1 MSKCNL
7 FTFFLGQSEQV
18 PVFLHPSSYNFVSMR
33 LPTQNSD
40 TDSQFRKNTREL
52 LKMYYQINYQFS
64 IKEVDG
70 KIIFIINI
78 SCCKMSVKCH

>member
-7 FTFFLGQSEQV
+7 FLFFLDQSEQV
-18 PVFLHPSSYNFVSMR
+18 PVHRVPTSLVSSYNFVSMR
-33 LPTQNSD
+33 LPTQTQTHS
-40 TDSQFRKNTREL
+40 SEKNTREL

-70 KIIFIINI
+70 K
-78 SCCKMSVKCH
+78 